1 MLKVKII
8 GNRKFRL
15 SPPCPLLKDK
25 TMSVQQPDRI
35 LRPREICERAAFSR
49 PTLYRFIKLGQFPQL
64 RRIGANSVGLPE
76 SEFVAWLQSR
86 TAA

>member
-1 MLKVKII
+1 
-8 GNRKFRL
+8 
-15 SPPCPLLKDK
+15 
-25 TMSVQQPDRI
+25 MSHCTTNQYDRFI
-35 LRPREICERAAFSR
+35 RVAEICERAAFSR